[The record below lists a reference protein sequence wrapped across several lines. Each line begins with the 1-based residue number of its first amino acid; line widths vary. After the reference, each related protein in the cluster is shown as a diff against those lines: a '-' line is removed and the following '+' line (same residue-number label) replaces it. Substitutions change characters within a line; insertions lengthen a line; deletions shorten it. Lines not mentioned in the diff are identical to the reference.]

1 MPRQTGPIKMTGFI
15 DGKIHYEMNGV
26 HYVRNPSAP
35 SKSKINNDPAFIAQK
50 INSRK
55 FGAASAMGTVF
66 KKSFEP
72 FLDNLSDKGLHNRI
86 CSLFNQM
93 IQRDQ
98 EMGGVK
104 SINIRDNR
112 DLFQDFQFKE
122 GIDFDNLIWVR
133 YALEADEERKSIKLV
148 IPSFKAKNL
157 ISEVPGATH
166 FKIIL
171 SVLIFS
177 DYIFDV
183 DKNKYL
189 PENPDINRYT
199 ANVFSDLIPLKGT
212 INPIALTAQLN
223 INNVIP
229 ETVSLVSCIG
239 IEFYQQAGGKPYLLE
254 MKSCMK
260 IGDVF

>member
-50 INSRK
+50 NNSRK
-55 FGAASAMGTVF
+55 FGVASAMGTVF

-86 CSLFNQM
+86 CSLFNQL
-93 IQRDQ
+93 IQRNQ
-98 EMGGVK
+98 NKGGVK
-104 SINIRDNR
+104 SITIRANR

-122 GIDFDNLIWVR
+122 GINFDNLIWAPH
-133 YALEADEERKSIKLV
+133 ALKADEERKSIKLV
-148 IPSFKAKNL
+148 IPSFNSKNL
-157 ISEVPGATH
+157 ISEVTGATH

-171 SVLIFS
+171 SVLVFS

-189 PENPDINRYT
+189 PLNPDINRFS
-199 ANVFSDLIPLKGT
+199 ASVISDLIPLKDT
-212 INPIALTAQLN
+212 IDPIALTAQLS
-223 INNVIP
+223 INNAIP
-229 ETVSLVSCIG
+229 ETVGLVSCIG

-254 MKSCMK
+254 MRSCMK